1 MCHLFCIRAICALL
15 FLPSLPGP
23 PSRVLELLKTEPGID
38 LFLMISEVFQWI
50 VQRVSLTEI
59 VFFPVSRVSAFQI
72 MVGFLV
78 WREILTKFC

>member
-1 MCHLFCIRAICALL
+1 
-15 FLPSLPGP
+15 
-23 PSRVLELLKTEPGID
+23 
-38 LFLMISEVFQWI
+38 MISEVLQWI

-78 WREILTKFC
+78 WREVLTKFARWILRGLFWRCLLAVSDCEWFLPSSKFFSCLPCLE